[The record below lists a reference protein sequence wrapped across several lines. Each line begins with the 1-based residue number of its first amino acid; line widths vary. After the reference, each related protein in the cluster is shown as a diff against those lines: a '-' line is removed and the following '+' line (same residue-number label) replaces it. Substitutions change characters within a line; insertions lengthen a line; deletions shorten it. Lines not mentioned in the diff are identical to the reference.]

1 MLKVLKFSYFLSF
14 LLLLS
19 CGETSSRNNN
29 PSPEN
34 QKSESTL
41 TKSETQT
48 GLILCFGNSLTAGMG
63 LDPEEAFPAVL
74 QQKIDSLDLDFTVV
88 NAGLS
93 GETTASGKNRLNW
106 VLNQKTDVFIL
117 ELGANDGLRGINLT
131 ETRQN
136 LQAIIDMVRA
146 KNPETVI
153 ILAGM
158 QIPPN
163 MGPDYTEA
171 FRKIFPELAEN
182 NDALLVPFLLKD
194 VGGVPELNQEDGIH
208 PTTEG
213 HRIVARNVW
222 EVLGPVLNKTELQ

>member
-1 MLKVLKFSYFLSF
+1 MQKVLKFSYFLGF
-14 LLLLS
+14 LILMG
-19 CGETSSRNNN
+19 CGETTSRNNK
-29 PSPEN
+29 PAPDN
-34 QKSESTL
+34 QKTESVVAEST
-41 TKSETQT
+41 EQT
-48 GLILCFGNSLTAGMG
+48 GLILFFGNSLTAGMG

-74 QQKIDSLDLDFTVV
+74 QRKIDSLSLNYTVV

-106 VLNQKTDVFIL
+106 VLNQKTDVFVL

-146 KNPETVI
+146 KNSETII

-171 FRKIFPELAEN
+171 FRKIFPELAEKN
-182 NDALLVPFLLKD
+182 KALLIPFLLRD

-208 PTTEG
+208 PTMAG

-222 EVLGPVLNKTELQ
+222 EVLGPVLQNNNLQ